1 MKQSIAFFLI
11 VLVAVSCNSNLNN
24 SNHITTQDIK
34 TIKNEINR
42 YEEIIHNKN
51 RESIRTMFTD
61 DVILIRPND
70 SNLVGIENLLSIH
83 YAEIPD
89 VPEFWKS
96 AEEIKGSGNIA
107 YTYGYYGFTK
117 GVKNGKYF
125 EIRERTPDGSWPIS
139 RLTWS
144 EIKN

>member
-1 MKQSIAFFLI
+1 MRIFT
-11 VLVAVSCNSNLNN
+11 LVTITLLFCMSCDLNTDKN
-24 SNHITTQDIK
+24 ADLTAQDIE

-42 YEEIIHNKN
+42 YEEIAHNKD

-61 DVILIRPND
+61 DVILIRPNYF
-70 SNLVGIENLLSIH
+70 NLVGIENLLSIH
-83 YAEIPD
+83 YAEMPD
-89 VPEFWKS
+89 YPEFWKS
-96 AEEIKGSGNIA
+96 AKEIKGSGKIA

-125 EIRERTPDGSWPIS
+125 EIRERQPDGSWPIL